1 MERILKDFEEFKL
14 IVSKLKP
21 EEKEQLKE
29 EMRKMLAREE
39 YRKDD

>member
-1 MERILKDFEEFKL
+1 MERIMNDFEEFKW

-21 EEKEQLKE
+21 EEKERLKE

-39 YRKDD
+39 YLKKE

>member
-1 MERILKDFEEFKL
+1 MERILKEFEEFEML
-14 IVSKLKP
+14 VSKLKP

>member
-1 MERILKDFEEFKL
+1 MERILKDFEEFKW

>member
-1 MERILKDFEEFKL
+1 MERIMNDFEEFKW

-21 EEKEQLKE
+21 EEKKQLKE

-39 YRKDD
+39 YLKKE

>member
-1 MERILKDFEEFKL
+1 MERILKEFEEFEML
-14 IVSKLKP
+14 VSKLKP

-39 YRKDD
+39 YLKKE